1 MKIEVISESDY
12 LQAFFGLGLS
22 YGLTADLN
30 YFEFVDSEEKEVLRV
45 KLHKIADKLASKDT
59 GENKFLESLVVWL
72 DIIAPRYWWQQFDT
86 YRIGVSKQSASTM
99 HTLMHRKLYQNDF
112 EHAIS
117 PNTLQTL
124 NEMIENRD
132 FNGVKNSLPEGF
144 LQRRIVTLNYKVLRH
159 MYQQRRNH
167 KLKEWQYFFLRL
179 GEELNFPLYMMEGIG
194 DYDE

>member
-1 MKIEVISESDY
+1 MKVEVIGESDY

-30 YFEFVDSEEKEVLRV
+30 YFEFVDSDEKEILRV
-45 KLHKIADKLASKDT
+45 KLHKVADKLAPKDT

-86 YRIGVSKQSASTM
+86 YRIGVSKQSESTM
-99 HTLMHRKLYQNDF
+99 HMLLHRKLYQNDF
-112 EHAIS
+112 EHAIN

-124 NEMIENRD
+124 NEMIENRNFD
-132 FNGVKNSLPEGF
+132 GVKNLLPEGF
-144 LQRRIVTLNYKVLRH
+144 LQRRVVTLNYKVLRH

-179 GEELNFPLYMMEGIG
+179 GEDLNFPLYIMEEIG
-194 DYDE
+194 DYYE